1 MKVAR
6 ILSIVCTIL
15 LVGVLVYGVI
25 MMVGDFM
32 GVTTFNNQ
40 LLIVGIA
47 LVLLSDL
54 VQRSKRL
61 ISIIL
66 LIAGIIL
73 IFIG

>member
-1 MKVAR
+1 MKFAKV
-6 ILSIVCTIL
+6 LSIVCTVL

-25 MMVGDFM
+25 MMIGDFM
-32 GVTTFNNQ
+32 GITTFNNQ
-40 LLIVGIA
+40 LLVVGIA

-54 VQRSKRL
+54 VQRSKKSL
-61 ISIIL
+61 SIIL

>member
-1 MKVAR
+1 MKFAKV
-6 ILSIVCTIL
+6 LSIVCTVL

-25 MMVGDFM
+25 MMMGDFM

-40 LLIVGIA
+40 LLVVGIA

-54 VQRSKRL
+54 VQRSQKL
-61 ISIIL
+61 LSIIL
-66 LIAGIIL
+66 LIAGIVL

>member
-1 MKVAR
+1 MKFAKV
-6 ILSIVCTIL
+6 LSIVCTVL

-25 MMVGDFM
+25 MMIGDFM

-40 LLIVGIA
+40 LLVVGIA

-54 VQRSKRL
+54 VQRSKKL

>member
-1 MKVAR
+1 MKFAK
-6 ILSIVCTIL
+6 ILSIVCTVL

-25 MMVGDFM
+25 MMIGDFM

-40 LLIVGIA
+40 LLVVGIA

-54 VQRSKRL
+54 VQRSKKSL
-61 ISIIL
+61 SIIL

>member
-1 MKVAR
+1 MKFAKV
-6 ILSIVCTIL
+6 LSIVCTVL

-25 MMVGDFM
+25 MMIGDFM
-32 GVTTFNNQ
+32 GLTTFNNQ
-40 LLIVGIA
+40 LLVVGIA

-54 VQRSKRL
+54 VQRSKKSL
-61 ISIIL
+61 SIIL

>member
-32 GVTTFNNQ
+32 GMTTFNNQ

>member
-1 MKVAR
+1 MKFAK
-6 ILSIVCTIL
+6 ILSIVCTVL

-25 MMVGDFM
+25 MMIGDFM
-32 GVTTFNNQ
+32 GITTFNNQ
-40 LLIVGIA
+40 LLVVGIA

-54 VQRSKRL
+54 VQRSKKSL
-61 ISIIL
+61 SIIL